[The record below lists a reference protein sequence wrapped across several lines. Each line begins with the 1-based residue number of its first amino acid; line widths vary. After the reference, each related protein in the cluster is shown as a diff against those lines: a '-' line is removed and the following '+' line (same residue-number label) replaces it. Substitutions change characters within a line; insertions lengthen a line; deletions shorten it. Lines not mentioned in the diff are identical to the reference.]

1 MELNMI
7 EQSINVIL
15 NGIKASLEPDGI
27 DKEEV
32 KILKEKDERRKE
44 YGTHG

>member
-1 MELNMI
+1 MESTAI
-7 EQSINVIL
+7 DVIL

-27 DKEEV
+27 DREEV

-44 YGTHG
+44 YGTNG